1 MADAAAAAPVLGTS
15 DPNAIPPDIAAVAP
29 TGTPAAIPATVAAPA
44 AGSDMPT
51 PMGTTPGTELPATTD
66 PEVAAGAVHQN
77 WLSRILD
84 TVGTILGGDKTIV
97 ATKHPDGTVS
107 VEHNPSTTGE
117 KWGRIAQA
125 ALGGAARGMAAGQG
139 PGGAGKAFAAGAE
152 AGLSSQQQ
160 ALDQAN
166 KNAAALNAQQLAK
179 ANHALLDLSIARNQ
193 YENQEMPVEFRQKTA
208 LNSLAIADT
217 LHKMGGTMIHHS
229 QNAQD
234 AAVFGNSNPLAVQGH
249 VNGELMP
256 IPNADGSIDYWQIP
270 ADAAN
275 QIVKDDV
282 TYTEQN
288 LDPHN
293 LGKLVEKT
301 VTIPGG
307 TKTGGQ
313 VTLTLKGVTAQNN
326 KNVGTAWTA
335 QTAAQTAGNK
345 EETNPLALQVQINQ
359 TTDPV
364 KRQQLQA
371 ALDADQT
378 RRETIARESRPV
390 TAPLYSPTGGGQA
403 TTTPSGAPVVG
414 TQWGGGDPNS
424 AFERVSRMLQ
434 TGDMALSQ
442 VKAIRGKGNPTQQD
456 YIGRADQLDREAG
469 GTGLSPATQEAR
481 YKARTQTTEAY
492 TGSGAAAQ
500 RIQGFSTLLEH
511 LGDMS
516 DNADELRRTNS
527 PYLNRPINDLDRS
540 IAGGTRVGPAELRT
554 SAPAHEFANV
564 LSNNR
569 ALNNDEKSAA
579 AQSLN
584 VNMTPAQLQA
594 NGKQMARTA
603 IERLAPIMQAHR
615 EATNGAESPT
625 QLTPRA
631 IQTLRNMGLYDYA
644 MRELHGTPTANT
656 QANPPANNA
665 PAANAAPT
673 KNVVPAGATPG
684 RDPATGKVIGYRTP
698 DGTVVRF

>member
-1 MADAAAAAPVLGTS
+1 MADAAAAAPVLATP

-29 TGTPAAIPATVAAPA
+29 TGTPAAIPANLAAPA

-152 AGLSSQQQ
+152 SGLSSQQQ

-234 AAVFGNSNPLAVQGH
+234 AAVFGNSNPLAVQSH

-335 QTAAQTAGNK
+335 QTAAEKAGGTGD
-345 EETNPLALQVQINQ
+345 TNPLALQVQINQ
-359 TTDPV
+359 ETNPV

-371 ALDADQT
+371 ALDADQK
-378 RRETIARESRPV
+378 RREAIAQGSRPITNINAPGIAAGTGTYQPGV
-390 TAPLYSPTGGGQA
+390 NPILDDTAEGLASGRYLQSTLPKRTGKGQPTPQEQNYAANIVSQQKFGLPYNPAIIDQENKFASAPKTQAYLEGIDRMTGAHGDPGQLNQLLTLAQQAGIGGNAPLNDVKQAVRTRLGSAAADNFATLLTETQSNLGTLIGNPLLGSGESDQKLRTAKSAFGENPTLDSLRGQVATVTDVLNRSRANMAANNRYIQQRYGNRLSPSAAPATGGATGGGAANTGQ
-403 TTTPSGAPVVG
+403 GA
-414 TQWGGGDPNS
+414 
-424 AFERVSRMLQ
+424 
-434 TGDMALSQ
+434 
-442 VKAIRGKGNPTQQD
+442 
-456 YIGRADQLDREAG
+456 AG
-469 GTGLSPATQEAR
+469 GASNLPTGFTPATPPAG
-481 YKARTQTTEAY
+481 QT
-492 TGSGAAAQ
+492 
-500 RIQGFSTLLEH
+500 
-511 LGDMS
+511 
-516 DNADELRRTNS
+516 
-527 PYLNRPINDLDRS
+527 RPGYS
-540 IAGGTRVGPAELRT
+540 YGVGP
-554 SAPAHEFANV
+554 
-564 LSNNR
+564 
-569 ALNNDEKSAA
+569 
-579 AQSLN
+579 Q
-584 VNMTPAQLQA
+584 
-594 NGKQMARTA
+594 
-603 IERLAPIMQAHR
+603 
-615 EATNGAESPT
+615 
-625 QLTPRA
+625 
-631 IQTLRNMGLYDYA
+631 
-644 MRELHGTPTANT
+644 
-656 QANPPANNA
+656 
-665 PAANAAPT
+665 
-673 KNVVPAGATPG
+673 G
-684 RDPATGKVIGYRTP
+684 RGWYRQ
-698 DGTVVRF
+698 